1 MTLSM
6 NLTNEKFNY
15 LVREFRH
22 DTKEIIK
29 NIRIKEGIVH
39 FQMDVDSGIDLIKIF
54 YAGIQ
59 AGIDETYKSVK

>member
-15 LVREFRH
+15 LVKAFKH
-22 DTKEIIK
+22 DTKEIFK
-29 NIRIKEGIVH
+29 NIRIKEDVVH
-39 FQMDVDSGIDLIKIF
+39 FQMDIDSGIDLIKIF

>member
-6 NLTNEKFNY
+6 NLVNEKFNY

-22 DTKEIIK
+22 ETKEIIK
-29 NIRIKEGIVH
+29 NIKEKDGITH
-39 FQMDVDSGIDLIKIF
+39 FQIDIDSGIDLIKIF

>member
-6 NLTNEKFNY
+6 NLKNEKFNY

-29 NIRIKEGIVH
+29 NIDIKDDIVH
-39 FQMDVDSGIDLIKIF
+39 FQIDIDSGIDLIKIF

-59 AGIDETYKSVK
+59 AGIDETYKSIK